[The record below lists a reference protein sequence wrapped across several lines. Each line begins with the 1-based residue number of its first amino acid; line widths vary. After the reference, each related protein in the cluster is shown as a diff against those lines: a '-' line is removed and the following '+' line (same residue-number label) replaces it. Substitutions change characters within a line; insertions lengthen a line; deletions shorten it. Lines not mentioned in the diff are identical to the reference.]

1 MNNNNE
7 ENSYKEENKND
18 NLENHPNPTQ
28 NRENN
33 LQSEISNPQEIP
45 NNSPIKIQ
53 DESNKLNENQIVGRD
68 PIISDSDYV
77 DINKVENFLNPDY
90 YDEFGRPKYE
100 EIIKF
105 QNELVQEIEHTSPLV
120 SDKMAINY
128 LINEFKD
135 SHFVT
140 SINEIVQ
147 KYKFIRTVRRDGNC
161 FYRSFMF
168 RLFEQL
174 SLTKN
179 HKLYNNVLKIIEESK
194 DLIVRNGTQ
203 WFVLEDFYNMF
214 LSEWKFVYQLDPLNS
229 NEYMYSLLLTI
240 F

>member
-1 MNNNNE
+1 MNNTNQ
-7 ENSYKEENKND
+7 ENSYKEENKID
-18 NLENHPNPTQ
+18 NLDNDPNSSQNPENVK
-28 NRENN
+28 
-33 LQSEISNPQEIP
+33 SEISNPQEFP
-45 NNSPIKIQ
+45 NNFPKNTQ
-53 DESNKLNENQIVGRD
+53 EESNILNENQMVGKYRK
-68 PIISDSDYV
+68 ISDSDYV

-100 EIIKF
+100 EIIQF
-105 QNELVQEIEHTSPLV
+105 QNELVKEIEHTSPLV
-120 SDKMAINY
+120 SDKMGINY
-128 LINEFKD
+128 LISEFKD

-140 SINEIVQ
+140 SIKEIEQ

-179 HKLYNNVLKIIEESK
+179 QKLYNNVLKIIEESK

-203 WFVLEDFYNMF
+203 WFVLEDFYNIF
-214 LSEWKFVYQLDPLNS
+214 LSEWKFVYQLDPLNT
-229 NEYMYSLLLTI
+229 NEYMYTL